1 MKINKAAKRAVKAGA
16 ILLICVMLMTML
28 TGCGSSYNYE
38 KAVEYWEEGAYNNAF
53 RYFQKCAKYEDAAAY
68 IEEYET
74 VLMEELIDIPWC
86 SGLSN
91 DGLQIDQQRWDYVFY
106 EDGTVLRRAQV
117 WEYTG
122 YGYKMKTYNDSTST
136 YTISY
141 GYFDGVYKPIIKVG
155 EGKYAKEYGV
165 VVGSKKADG
174 SMAVLGFMG
183 EMQDSYGKTI
193 EDMSF
198 SQDSHLPELD

>member
-1 MKINKAAKRAVKAGA
+1 M
-16 ILLICVMLMTML
+16 
-28 TGCGSSYNYE
+28 
-38 KAVEYWEEGAYNNAF
+38 
-53 RYFQKCAKYEDAAAY
+53 
-68 IEEYET
+68 
-74 VLMEELIDIPWC
+74 
-86 SGLSN
+86 
-91 DGLQIDQQRWDYVFY
+91 
-106 EDGTVLRRAQV
+106 LRRAQV

-122 YGYKMKTYNDSTST
+122 YGYKMKSYNDSTST